1 LLTNI
6 KIFISLVLLFGA
18 CTAPED
24 AATEEEVTAKEI
36 KNRNQICF
44 NHSLLVL
51 DSSTYAAAVNSA
63 FLTQF
68 AFSHEKQLPGYKGL
82 YLIGA
87 TTYLEI
93 FHPKSVAGEELKAG
107 EFRVFLASLKANHL
121 KKLNGQKLN
130 HIVYES
136 DDEYNYLSLMIN
148 DSTTPITTWE
158 MKKEQYESWTKKEFL
173 DSIAYLP
180 VDYNSPQESDS
191 SANYWMK
198 DLVGI
203 GLSLSAPDTSTIISY
218 LQEIGFDQ
226 RSTTQDGLRFSD
238 GDQFFELHLTNNRT
252 SPTIDRYYIE
262 LNKPVTAKT
271 EFLGKSR
278 IECAGTEAIWYFE

>member
-1 LLTNI
+1 
-6 KIFISLVLLFGA
+6 
-18 CTAPED
+18 
-24 AATEEEVTAKEI
+24 
-36 KNRNQICF
+36 
-44 NHSLLVL
+44 
-51 DSSTYAAAVNSA
+51 
-63 FLTQF
+63 LTQF